1 MSAAEVCAT
10 NVTASA
16 EVAAPTSTEVT
27 ASTSTDVTA
36 TTAVTAAATT
46 VAAAAATTAGQGG
59 CGAEY
64 QRQQH
69 NAYST
74 SLPHDISPRPNL
86 VDLICEHL
94 TRRSRSALRMR
105 RCDRSPHTRLQSC
118 ARFVSALGRSLYAVR
133 PGRYCEKSQSSRAGV
148 RARRLRKN
156 VSS

>member
-1 MSAAEVCAT
+1 MSAAEVRAT

-36 TTAVTAAATT
+36 TTAVTAATT
-46 VAAAAATTAGQGG
+46 VAAAATTAGQGG

-86 VDLICEHL
+86 VDLIC
-94 TRRSRSALRMR
+94 
-105 RCDRSPHTRLQSC
+105 
-118 ARFVSALGRSLYAVR
+118 
-133 PGRYCEKSQSSRAGV
+133 
-148 RARRLRKN
+148 
-156 VSS
+156 

>member
-1 MSAAEVCAT
+1 MSAAEVRAT
-10 NVTASA
+10 NVTATAKVTASA
-16 EVAAPTSTEVT
+16 EVAAP
-27 ASTSTDVTA
+27 ASTDVTA

-86 VDLICEHL
+86 VDLIC
-94 TRRSRSALRMR
+94 
-105 RCDRSPHTRLQSC
+105 
-118 ARFVSALGRSLYAVR
+118 
-133 PGRYCEKSQSSRAGV
+133 
-148 RARRLRKN
+148 
-156 VSS
+156 

>member
-1 MSAAEVCAT
+1 MSAAEVRAT
-10 NVTASA
+10 NVTATAKVTASA
-16 EVAAPTSTEVT
+16 EVA

-36 TTAVTAAATT
+36 TTAVTAATT

-86 VDLICEHL
+86 VDLIC
-94 TRRSRSALRMR
+94 
-105 RCDRSPHTRLQSC
+105 
-118 ARFVSALGRSLYAVR
+118 
-133 PGRYCEKSQSSRAGV
+133 
-148 RARRLRKN
+148 
-156 VSS
+156 

>member
-1 MSAAEVCAT
+1 MSAAEVRAT

-46 VAAAAATTAGQGG
+46 VAAAATTAGQGG

-86 VDLICEHL
+86 VDLIC
-94 TRRSRSALRMR
+94 
-105 RCDRSPHTRLQSC
+105 
-118 ARFVSALGRSLYAVR
+118 
-133 PGRYCEKSQSSRAGV
+133 
-148 RARRLRKN
+148 
-156 VSS
+156 